1 MLRILKDSL
10 SLTKKEETKRNG
22 GAYFCIKLIKLLT
35 RLYDKYLQNI
45 SA

>member
-10 SLTKKEETKRNG
+10 SLTKKEEPRRNG
-22 GAYFCIKLIKLLT
+22 GASFCIKLIKLLT
-35 RLYDKYLQNI
+35 RLYDKHLQNI